1 MTFAVSEFASRP
13 VETAS
18 AVKIAFV
25 ILGATVAL
33 AGTKALLSRSAAPL
47 AEPAVF
53 AIAEHAEDRCRFVPA
68 NPTAGSPRARRGASS
83 AASRVELSLS

>member
-1 MTFAVSEFASRP
+1 MTFAVTEFASRP

-33 AGTKALLSRSAAPL
+33 AGTKALLSRNAAPI

-53 AIAEHAEDRCRFVPA
+53 AEHAEDRCRYVSVESHGGLA
-68 NPTAGSPRARRGASS
+68 EGKAL
-83 AASRVELSLS
+83 RVVCRKTR

>member
-53 AIAEHAEDRCRFVPA
+53 AIAEHAEDRCRFVPVDSHGGLA
-68 NPTAGSPRARRGASS
+68 EGKAL
-83 AASRVELSLS
+83 RVVCRKAK